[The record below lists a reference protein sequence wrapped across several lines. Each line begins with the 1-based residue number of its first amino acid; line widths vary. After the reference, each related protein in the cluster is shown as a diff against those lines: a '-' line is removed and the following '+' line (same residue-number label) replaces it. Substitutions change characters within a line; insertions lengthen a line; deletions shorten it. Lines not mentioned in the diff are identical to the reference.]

1 MVDIMKF
8 WSSINLL
15 TDAIVSSHNCSNFV
29 CFSFLKHV
37 TVHLLFK
44 MFKDEKST
52 GSTTYSIMVYV
63 TVTYI

>member
-1 MVDIMKF
+1 MVDIMKC

-15 TDAIVSSHNCSNFV
+15 TVAMVSSCNCYNFV

-37 TVHLLFK
+37 TVRLLFK
-44 MFKDEKST
+44 MFNDEQST
-52 GSTTYSIMVYV
+52 GNTTYSIMMYV